1 MLPSVTIEELRDCP
15 WASIISQAD
24 KKTCFNYWGLF
35 KKKASE
41 LEADSP
47 SNRGLLLL
55 EATCSMSLNREI
67 GEPAFIAM
75 FSGPTGRTTLPQDM
89 TDEHLEVFFQLLPDI
104 FDPELKSRIADIIW
118 LNKKAHKFDAA
129 KIAVP
134 EYIKSCEILRIN
146 DAYEAV
152 LRICRAVDVACEM
165 GKGGSQLQQEALAY
179 AEKYALEISAIEADG
194 HHSPLYRLL
203 SQRKYGDQFGLA
215 KKCAEI
221 AANRGRNQNYHLM
234 RSFLRLQ
241 HDFMRNADA
250 PSDDLRSI
258 LLVEAES
265 YVSEAQHTPSAIVK
279 SSHLEHAITAF
290 RKIPNSS
297 ERVETLHE
305 QLILVQ
311 QKINDEMSSVKTEGI
326 DITQLIE
333 SAEQHVSGHKF
344 IDALMLL
351 SFIVALPKESQMR
364 ANALESI
371 HKNPIH
377 HLMGKKITNEK
388 GKTIGKVPP
397 LEFNCTSENGEIVTT
412 EMFQNISLET
422 NIQAEALILPAMDK
436 IKSEHLISLEI
447 LLDIVSNHPF
457 IPDGRELIFA
467 RGLLF
472 GFNRDFASS
481 CLYLVP
487 QIENSIRN
495 ILETKGI
502 VITSKLLSSGIQ
514 REKDLNELLNDNDVI
529 KIFGDDT
536 VFTLRALMTEQHGGN
551 IRNLLAHGLLSYD
564 QIQCSQGV
572 YCWWLVLR
580 LIMTPFLS
588 ALK

>member
-1 MLPSVTIEELRDCP
+1 MLPSVTIEDLRDCP
-15 WASIISQAD
+15 WASIISQAG

-55 EATCSMSLNREI
+55 EAICSMSLNREI
-67 GEPAFIAM
+67 GGPVFIEM
-75 FSGPTGRTTLPQDM
+75 FSGPKGRTTLPQDM

-104 FDPELKSRIADIIW
+104 VDPELKSRIADIIW

-129 KIAVP
+129 KIAVH
-134 EYIKSCEILRIN
+134 EYIKSCENLRIS

-152 LRICRAVDVACEM
+152 LRICRAVGLACEM
-165 GKGGSQLQQEALAY
+165 GKGGSQLQQDALSY
-179 AEKYALEISAIEADG
+179 AEKYALEISSTEANG

-203 SQRKYGDQFGLA
+203 SQRKYGDHSALA

-221 AANRGRNQNYHLM
+221 ATDHENNQNYHLM

-241 HDFMRNADA
+241 HDFMRNANA
-250 PSDDLRSI
+250 PDKEIRSI
-258 LLVEAES
+258 QLAEAES
-265 YVSEAQHTPSAIVK
+265 YVSEAQYSPSAIVK

-297 ERVETLHE
+297 ERVAKLHE

-311 QKINDEMSSVKTEGI
+311 QNINDEMVSVKTEGI

-377 HLMGKKITNEK
+377 HLMGKRFTNDK

-397 LEFNCTSENGEIVTT
+397 LEFNNTSENSEVITA
-412 EMFQNISLET
+412 EMYQHISFKT
-422 NIQAEALILPAMDK
+422 NLHAEALILPAMDK
-436 IKSEHLISLEI
+436 IKSEHLISLET

-481 CLYLVP
+481 CLYLIP

-495 ILETKGI
+495 ILETNGI
-502 VITSKLLSSGIQ
+502 VITSKLLHSGIQ
-514 REKDLNELLNDNDVI
+514 REKDLNELLSDRDVI
-529 KIFGDDT
+529 NMFDEDT
-536 VFTLRALMTEQHGGN
+536 IFTLRALMTDSHGGN
-551 IRNLLAHGLLSYD
+551 IRNLLAHGLLRYD
-564 QIQCSQGV
+564 EIQCSQGA